1 MKISLDS
8 KKDSRYNYYLKET
21 RSGKTYYKAV
31 LKKEFYKK
39 KDWKKLTWPILFLL
53 SIPLMIVALNIS
65 SESITV
71 EAIQIQEENITEISE
86 AEEVLEASEKYS
98 YEGVC
103 SEWYSLVSQYDWN
116 VEEALAIMR
125 AESSCN
131 PYSFNDTL
139 NYDGS
144 WDAGLFQVNSI
155 HGKDK
160 DWLMIPEN
168 NVQEAYNIYLRA
180 GRSWTPWSVYN
191 NGRYLQFLSK

>member
-1 MKISLDS
+1 MNVSIDS
-8 KKDSRYNYYLKET
+8 KKDSHYNYYLKET
-21 RSGKTYYKAV
+21 KGGKMYYKAV

-39 KDWKKLTWPILFLL
+39 KDLKKLTWPILFLL
-53 SIPLMIVALNIS
+53 SIPLMIIALNIS
-65 SESITV
+65 SENTTV
-71 EAIQIQEENITEISE
+71 EAIQIQEERI
-86 AEEVLEASEKYS
+86 EEVNEVEETSEVTKEYI

-103 SEWYSLVSQYDWN
+103 SEWYDLVSQYDWN